1 MWRAEYDKNNH
12 FREVKKMKIEK
23 INQVFEILEDFC
35 SEYAGCECCPFSNEN
50 YECKFKVATG
60 EIPPTFCAFTEE

>member
-1 MWRAEYDKNNH
+1 
-12 FREVKKMKIEK
+12 MKIEK